1 MAADDRD
8 RFTASSSPNPENAK
22 DTTTD
27 RLADRAFAQL
37 SGTANTMLSGLVVK
51 NSLTGF
57 PTQLGI
63 PIEDS

>member
-27 RLADRAFAQL
+27 RLADRVFGQL
-37 SGTANTMLSGLVVK
+37 SGTDGEQYTMLSGLVVK
-51 NSLTGF
+51 NF
-57 PTQLGI
+57 
-63 PIEDS
+63 